1 MRTNVAL
8 AAGICLGL
16 TAGAALAQNPTY
28 EGRGYG
34 GPLYV
39 GPNFQT
45 GGQHTAP
52 TYGKKPVKKSVA
64 VPTQRPAAKVQKAK
78 PEKKEVATKKAA
90 PQTVKEE
97 PATPAVA
104 EKPAA
109 ADATAAET
117 AATTPATCK
126 RFEPTS
132 GQTITV
138 PCQ

>member
-1 MRTNVAL
+1 M
-8 AAGICLGL
+8 ICLAL
-16 TAGAALAQNPTY
+16 TAGPGLAQNPTY

-52 TYGKKPVKKSVA
+52 TYGKKPAKKSVA

-78 PEKKEVATKKAA
+78 PEKKEVATKKA
-90 PQTVKEE
+90 PKPEQEE
-97 PATPAVA
+97 TSAPAVA

-109 ADATAAET
+109 ADATTSET
-117 AATTPATCK
+117 ATTTPASCK
-126 RFEPTS
+126 RFDPTS

-138 PCQ
+138 PCR

>member
-1 MRTNVAL
+1 MRSIFTL

-16 TAGAALAQNPTY
+16 TAGSALAQNPTY

-52 TYGKKPVKKSVA
+52 TYGKKPAKKSVA

-78 PEKKEVATKKAA
+78 PEKKEVATKRA

-109 ADATAAET
+109 ADATTAET